1 MKKSTYR
8 RDVNKMGKIIKKLK
22 ADDIGDMGIGAMIV
36 FIAMVLVAGIA
47 ASVLI
52 QTANRLE
59 IQAMETGQET
69 IGEVAT
75 GLAVTAISGHR
86 TDDADDNLDLMT
98 ITIQP
103 RSGSFSIDLEQ
114 TYIELSDSSNKVVL
128 MYDGGEFHDTP
139 DIDGDFFTAGFYDT
153 LTATTF
159 GIIVLED
166 ADGSLS
172 AATPVVNKGD
182 QVMLIAD
189 LDSVFSGTTG
199 LTTRT
204 DVWGVIQ
211 PEEGAPAVFAFTTPA
226 SFASDLI
233 FNLY

>member
-1 MKKSTYR
+1 
-8 RDVNKMGKIIKKLK
+8 MGKITKKLK

-59 IQAMETGQET
+59 IQAMQTGQET
-69 IGEVAT
+69 IGEVST

-114 TYIELSDSSNKVVL
+114 TYIELSDSTTKAIL
-128 MYDGGEFHDTP
+128 KYDLGEFVDTLA
-139 DIDGDFFTAGFYDT
+139 IDGDFFTGTFYDT
-153 LTATTF
+153 LTSTTF
-159 GIIVLED
+159 SVLVLED
-166 ADGSLS
+166 ADGSL
-172 AATPVVNKGD
+172 ADVTPVVNKGD
-182 QVMLIAD
+182 QVMLTVN
-189 LDSVFSGTTG
+189 LDELFTVG

-211 PEEGAPAVFAFTTPA
+211 PEEGAPAVFAFTTPS
-226 SFASDLI
+226 SFASDLV
-233 FNLY
+233 FSLY